1 MSEEQE
7 QIRQKYTELCTQL
20 GHVEQQLMNL
30 QGQKS
35 QIKTQIDGL
44 EIGMMVVSQLE
55 PVSEDKEETPEQINA
70 A

>member
-1 MSEEQE
+1 MSENQE
-7 QIRQKYTELCTQL
+7 QIKKKYTELCTQL
-20 GHVEQQLMNL
+20 GHIEQQLMNL
-30 QGQKS
+30 INQKT

-55 PVSEDKEETPEQINA
+55 PVSEDQEEDNKSASA

>member
-7 QIRQKYTELCTQL
+7 QIRKKYTDLCTQL

-35 QIKTQIDGL
+35 QIKIQIDGL
-44 EIGMMVVSQLE
+44 EIGMMVISQQE
-55 PVSEDKEETPEQINA
+55 PVCADKEENTEQANA

>member
-1 MSEEQE
+1 MSENQE
-7 QIRQKYTELCTQL
+7 QIRKKYTDLCTQL
-20 GHVEQQLMNL
+20 GHIGQQLMNL

-44 EIGMMVVSQLE
+44 EIGMMVISQLE
-55 PVSEDKEETPEQINA
+55 PVSEDTEENPEQVSA

>member
-30 QGQKS
+30 QSQKT
-35 QIKTQIDGL
+35 QLKTQIDGL

-55 PVSEDKEETPEQINA
+55 PVSEDKEENPEQINA

>member
-7 QIRQKYTELCTQL
+7 QIRKKYTDLCTQL

-35 QIKTQIDGL
+35 QIKIQIDGL
-44 EIGMMVVSQLE
+44 EIGMMVLAQLE
-55 PVSEDKEETPEQINA
+55 PVSADKEENPEQANA